1 MVVLVCIDR
10 LENIILFKVKLCHS
24 TKHESVDRD
33 LRKPDEDAARDFWKH
48 LRHVPGVLSDV
59 CNFEP
64 FFGISLQYLLYHI
77 FHWF

>member
-33 LRKPDEDAARDFWKH
+33 LRKPDEDATRDFWKH

-64 FFGISLQYLLYHI
+64 FFWISLQDLLYHI